1 MKNKQWWVLVVA
13 VLVSS
18 VGAMR
23 AAADDKTDVGN
34 AAKAWA
40 TALMAGDTAAMKAHS
55 IGDKDQVAHWEGMS
69 KMIASFKKMAAAA
82 EAKYGE
88 QASMMS
94 RMLRA
99 PDFSQFDKESKIE
112 VAGDEA
118 TIVSDGKQPTKMKL
132 KKEGGEWKVELAT
145 LNDASKMDATRIT
158 GMSDAASTTADEI
171 KDGKYP
177 TFRDAMMAFGQKMQA
192 LGGGARPGGRP
203 GAPR

>member
-1 MKNKQWWVLVVA
+1 MKKQWWVMVA

-18 VGAMR
+18 LGAVR
-23 AAADDKTDVGN
+23 ATADDKTDVGN
-34 AAKAWA
+34 GAKAWA
-40 TALMAGDTAAMKAHS
+40 TALMAGDAATMKSHS
-55 IGDKDQVAHWEGMS
+55 IGTADQVAHWEGMS
-69 KMIASFKKMAAAA
+69 KMIVSFKKMAAAA

-99 PDFSQFDKESKIE
+99 PDFSQFDKESKID

-145 LNDASKMDATRIT
+145 LTEGSKMDAKHVS
-158 GMSDAASTTADEI
+158 GMSEAASTTADEI

-177 TFRDAMMAFGQKMQA
+177 TFREAMMAFGQKMQA
-192 LGGGARPGGRP
+192 LGSGARPGGRP